1 MHIYLV
7 QLNYLSTPTLLYS
20 TLQLP
25 VSMSSDQVKQ
35 VTTEQ
40 RQAANDAVQKMLK
53 QMQCERDAVKN
64 DKTGIKT
71 LEVASRQLQQLTSAA
86 KAESDDT
93 SSVTT
98 TASTD
103 SEGNSL
109 TNPPDSDDDKTKD
122 KDKDKAKAKSVWE
135 NFREAVKEISKFS
148 DNFLAA
154 LKNAPISDK
163 TRKDI
168 GDKLISYKKLLEKT
182 KNELQQQRQKAQK
195 LSNTFDNLIFFLL
208 PDTKIVKESLEQF
221 TTSEE
226 KQNEIRRWASQNK
239 DEYIRQTKVLGDAMK
254 DTSGQEAIDALQ
266 TEWQKMSDDLQSIMD
281 QVKKEM
287 DTFKKKM
294 AIIIGV
300 AVVVAAV
307 LVGIAAFF
315 SGGTALAALTPL
327 IGSYGAMAV
336 GFLGGAAILGAAVF
350 GVILMAEPEILQV
363 IEKSKNE
370 TTNAVN
376 EGLQK
381 IAEQASRVE
390 TMLQFIYN
398 DWVEISG
405 AVAPG
410 EAGTMSAFG
419 PNVKALAD
427 SLKKTKE
434 SIDQL
439 VEDIKETE
447 DVVDSELGAYTEKI
461 YKPLLDLYQ

>member
-1 MHIYLV
+1 
-7 QLNYLSTPTLLYS
+7 
-20 TLQLP
+20 
-25 VSMSSDQVKQ
+25 MSSDQVKQ
-35 VTTEQ
+35 VTAEQ
-40 RQAANDAVQKMLK
+40 RQAADDAVQTMLK

-103 SEGNSL
+103 SEGNSQA
-109 TNPPDSDDDKTKD
+109 NPPDSDDA
-122 KDKDKAKAKSVWE
+122 KAKAMSVWE

-168 GDKLISYKKLLEKT
+168 SDKLIGYKKLLEKT

-208 PDTKIVKESLEQF
+208 PDTKIIKESLEQLA
-221 TTSEE
+221 TSEE
-226 KQNEIRRWASQNK
+226 KENEIRRWASQNK
-239 DEYIRQTKVLGDAMK
+239 DEYIEQTKVLGDAMK
-254 DTSGQEAIDALQ
+254 DTSGQEAIAALQ
-266 TEWQKMSDDLQSIMD
+266 TEWQTMSDDLQSIMD

-287 DTFKKKM
+287 DAFKKKM

-307 LVGIAAFF
+307 LIGIAAFF

-327 IGSYGAMAV
+327 IGSYGTMAV
-336 GFLGGAAILGAAVF
+336 GALAGLSLLGAAVF
-350 GVILMAEPEILQV
+350 GAILMAEPDILQV

-410 EAGTMSAFG
+410 EAGKMSAFG
-419 PNVKALAD
+419 PNVRALAN
-427 SLKKTKE
+427 SLKQTKE

-439 VEDIKETE
+439 VQDIKETE
-447 DVVDSELGAYTEKI
+447 DVVDNELSAYTEKI